1 MIMTMIM
8 ARMIT
13 KVVSVH
19 IQSLTLPFL
28 ILDGNGDDD
37 VEHEDDD
44 DDHNEECSH
53 LLPSIAFLILDDDGN
68 DDDVDDDDYDAED
81 DVNYV
86 DVCDGRISLFT
97 D

>member
-1 MIMTMIM
+1 M
-8 ARMIT
+8 
-13 KVVSVH
+13 VSVQ

-68 DDDVDDDDYDAED
+68 DDDVDDAED

-86 DVCDGRISLFT
+86 DVCDGRILLFT
-97 D
+97 DDLIISFF